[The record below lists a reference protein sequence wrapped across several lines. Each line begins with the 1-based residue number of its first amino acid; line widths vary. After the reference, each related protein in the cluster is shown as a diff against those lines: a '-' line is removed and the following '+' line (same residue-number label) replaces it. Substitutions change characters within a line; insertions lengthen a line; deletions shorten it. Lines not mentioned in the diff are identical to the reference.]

1 MILHQLLPFER
12 GLTQPKAIIN
22 QSELAHFGQISTTR
36 MTQIMW
42 LDNLAP
48 SLPTSFDLAPLAPY
62 SGRGAGGEGFCTVF

>member
-12 GLTQPKAIIN
+12 RLTQSKAIIK

-36 MTQIMW
+36 MRQIMC

-48 SLPTSFDLAPLAPY
+48 SLPTSFALAPLAPY
-62 SGRGAGGEGFCTVF
+62 SGRGVGGEGFCTVF